1 MLGWAGFNSMGSLMS
16 RFIAL
21 GAVLAMLAAGASAKT
36 LKVTK
41 SEVVQHPAVDV
52 VQHRVPPAEPVDP
65 AILHAHRQ
73 RFRDEMPL
81 P

>member
-1 MLGWAGFNSMGSLMS
+1 MS

-36 LKVTK
+36 LKITK
-41 SEVVQHPAVDV
+41 SEVVQHHPPEA
-52 VQHRVPPAEPVDP
+52 VQHPLAPAEPV
-65 AILHAHRQ
+65 ILSTHLQKLRSEGA
-73 RFRDEMPL
+73 L

>member
-1 MLGWAGFNSMGSLMS
+1 MS

-41 SEVVQHPAVDV
+41 AEVVQ
-52 VQHRVPPAEPVDP
+52 QSRG
-65 AILHAHRQ
+65 
-73 RFRDEMPL
+73 
-81 P
+81 